1 MNVDEFTQKV
11 EEWFS
16 RVVALLQRTDSAT
29 VATDGASE
37 LPDEQQELLNEAS
50 EELHVALEEL
60 HVAQEQLFQQ
70 NEQLVQQNHELVAA
84 RKAVEAE
91 RQRYQELFELAP
103 DGYLVTDV
111 NGKIQE
117 ANRAA
122 GLLFNIKPQFLVGKP
137 LNLFIA
143 QEDRQT
149 FYSQLTQVAQGE
161 RRQEWEVGIQPRN
174 GKPIDVALTVAPVRD
189 RDRVSEALA
198 TPGASALA
206 ALGASAE
213 RSKNP
218 GKLITLR
225 WLLRDITDRKRMEE
239 QRRLLAHEQAAREAA
254 EAEGKRSTFLAE
266 ASRLLA
272 SSLDYRITLARV
284 AQLAVPA
291 LADWCFIDIVENNL
305 TPFSEPVVAA
315 SDPEKEALL
324 LELRRR
330 YPLPTDADYGASK
343 VLRTGE
349 PELVTDIPDSFR
361 LSIARDVEHLDR
373 LRQFNANSYLVVPL
387 IAGERKLGTMEFV
400 SASPERRYTKA
411 DLAMVQELAG
421 RAAIAID
428 NARLCREA
436 QEANRIK
443 DEFLAIVSHELRTP
457 LNAILGWTQMLRS
470 RKLNEA
476 TTAKAVE
483 TMERNAKSQQKLI
496 EDILDISRIVLG
508 KIRLN
513 TCAVH
518 LVTVINAAIE
528 NVRPTAEI
536 KAIQIESIF
545 DASVGQVM
553 GDSERLQQVVWNLLS
568 NAVKFTPK
576 GGRIE
581 VRLEQV
587 NSTAQIAV
595 RDTGQ
600 GISTEFLPYVF
611 ERFRQAD
618 GTSTR
623 LHGGLG
629 LGLAI
634 VRHLVEMHN
643 GTVYAASDG
652 KGTGA
657 TFTVQL
663 PMIELQ
669 SVQLIE
675 KNEARLDTFPILDGL
690 QVLVVD
696 DSADTLEL
704 IAFILEQ
711 CKAQVMKAASAD
723 EAFEAIAQSK
733 PDILISDISMP
744 DEDGY
749 SLIARVRTLEAKQGR
764 QMPAVALTAF
774 AREEDCTRALAAGFQ
789 MHLPKP
795 VEPSE
800 LVAVV
805 ADLAGRK

>member
-1 MNVDEFTQKV
+1 MNVDEFAQKV

-37 LPDEQQELLNEAS
+37 LPDEQQELLNEAF

-70 NEQLVQQNHELVAA
+70 NEQLVQQNQELVAA

-111 NGKIQE
+111 NGTIQE

-137 LNLFIA
+137 LHMFIA

-149 FYSQLTQVAQGE
+149 FYSELTQVAQGE
-161 RRQEWEVGIQPRN
+161 QRQEWEVCLQPRN
-174 GKPIDVALTVAPVRD
+174 GKPFDVALTVAPVCNEIGD
-189 RDRVSEALA
+189 RN
-198 TPGASALA
+198 ALA

-213 RSKNP
+213 RSKDP

-239 QRRLLAHEQAAREAA
+239 QRRLLAREQAAREAA

-272 SSLDYRITLARV
+272 SSLDYRTTLARV
-284 AQLAVPA
+284 AQLTVPA

-305 TPFSEPVVAA
+305 TFFSEPVVAA
-315 SDPEKEALL
+315 SDSHKEALL

-330 YPLPTDADYGASK
+330 YPLPVDADYGASK
-343 VLRTGE
+343 ALRTGE
-349 PELVTDIPDSFR
+349 PELVTDCRDSFL
-361 LSIARDVEHLDR
+361 LSVARDAEHLAG
-373 LRQFNANSYLVVPL
+373 LHQFNAKSYLVVPL
-387 IAGERKLGTMEFV
+387 IAGERKLGTIEFV
-400 SASPERRYTKA
+400 SAKPERRYTKA
-411 DLAMVQELAG
+411 DLAMAEELAG

-428 NARLCREA
+428 NARLYREA

-518 LVTVINAAIE
+518 LVPVINVVIE
-528 NVRPTAEI
+528 NVRPTADL
-536 KAIQIESIF
+536 KAIQIESIL
-545 DASVGQVM
+545 DASVGQVI

-581 VRLEQV
+581 VRLEPV
-587 NSTAQIAV
+587 NSTAQLTV

-600 GISTEFLPYVF
+600 GISAKFLPYVF

-643 GTVYAASDG
+643 GRVYAASDG
-652 KGTGA
+652 EGRGA

-663 PMIELQ
+663 PTIELQ
-669 SVQLIE
+669 PAQLIE
-675 KNEARLDTFPILDGL
+675 KNEARLDNFPALDGL
-690 QVLVVD
+690 RVLVVD

-711 CKAQVMKAASAD
+711 CKAQVRKAASAY

-749 SLIARVRTLEAKQGR
+749 SLLARLRTLEAKPGR
-764 QMPAVALTAF
+764 QIPAVALTAF

-789 MHLPKP
+789 MHLSKP
-795 VEPSE
+795 VEPAE

-805 ADLAGRK
+805 ADLAGRSQ

>member
-1 MNVDEFTQKV
+1 MNVDEFAQKV

-37 LPDEQQELLNEAS
+37 LPHEQQDLLMEAS
-50 EELHVALEEL
+50 EELHIALEEL
-60 HVAQEQLFQQ
+60 QVAQEHLFQQ
-70 NEQLVQQNHELVAA
+70 NEQLVQQNQELVAA

-111 NGKIQE
+111 NGTIQE

-137 LNLFIA
+137 LSIFIA
-143 QEDRQT
+143 QKDRQT
-149 FYSQLTQVAQGE
+149 FYSELTQLAQGE
-161 RRQEWEVGIQPRN
+161 QRQEWEVLLQPR
-174 GKPIDVALTVAPVRD
+174 KSTPVDVALTIAPVLNRISD
-189 RDRVSEALA
+189 REALA
-198 TPGASALA
+198 TSGVSAQI
-206 ALGASAE
+206 SE
-213 RSKNP
+213 RP

-239 QRRLLAHEQAAREAA
+239 QRRLLAREQAAREAA

-272 SSLDYRITLARV
+272 SSLDYRTTLARV

-305 TPFSEPVVAA
+305 TPFREPVVAA
-315 SDPEKEALL
+315 SDSEKEALL

-330 YPLPTDADYGASK
+330 YPLPADAEYGASK

-349 PELVTDIPDSFR
+349 PELVTDIPDSFL
-361 LSIARDVEHLDR
+361 LSVARDAEHLDR
-373 LRQFNANSYLVVPL
+373 LRQFNAKSYLVVPL

-400 SASPERRYTKA
+400 SAKPERRYTKA
-411 DLAMVQELAG
+411 DLAMAEELAG

-428 NARLCREA
+428 NARLYREA

-457 LNAILGWTQMLRS
+457 LNAILGWTQMLRN

-476 TTAKAVE
+476 TTAKAIE

-513 TCAVH
+513 TCPVH
-518 LVTVINAAIE
+518 LVPVINTVIE

-536 KAIQIESIF
+536 KAIHIESIL
-545 DASVGQVM
+545 DASVGQVI

-576 GGRIE
+576 GGRVE

-587 NSTAQIAV
+587 NSTAQITV
-595 RDTGQ
+595 KDTGQ
-600 GISTEFLPYVF
+600 GISGEFLPYVF

-643 GTVYAASDG
+643 GSVYAASDG
-652 KGTGA
+652 EGTGA

-669 SVQLIE
+669 PVQLTQ
-675 KNEARLDTFPILDGL
+675 KNEALLDNFPALNGL
-690 QVLVVD
+690 RVLVVD
-696 DSADTLEL
+696 DSVDTLEL

-711 CKAQVMKAASAD
+711 SKAQVMRAASAH

-749 SLIARVRTLEAKQGR
+749 SLIARLRTLEAKQGS
-764 QMPAVALTAF
+764 QIPAVALTAF
-774 AREEDCTRALAAGFQ
+774 ARDEDCTRALAAGFQ
-789 MHLPKP
+789 MHLSKP
-795 VEPSE
+795 VEPAE
-800 LVAVV
+800 LVALV
-805 ADLAGRK
+805 ADLAGRSE